1 MQSPCI
7 KQCALNKNNICKGCG
22 RTVEQIMN
30 WRDLTNQQR
39 DDIMNNLELKVRLE
53 NLEST
58 MDNIVESLE
67 TTIQECES
75 AQEEQWASGAVNT
88 VDICHFGKMFLAET
102 LLENIRKWERGE
114 D

>member
-58 MDNIVESLE
+58 MDKLVEALE
-67 TTIQECES
+67 STIQECEDS
-75 AQEEQWASGAVNT
+75 FRNEERT
-88 VDICHFGKMFLAET
+88 DET
-102 LLENIRKWERGE
+102 LEFAQSLLEDIRKWERGE

>member
-22 RTVEQIMN
+22 RTLKQIMN

-39 DDIMNNLELKVRLE
+39 DNIMNNLELKIRLE

-58 MDNIVESLE
+58 MDKLVEALE
-67 TTIQECES
+67 STIQECENS
-75 AQEEQWASGAVNT
+75 FRNEERT
-88 VDICHFGKMFLAET
+88 DET
-102 LLENIRKWERGE
+102 LEFAQSLLEDIRKWERGE